1 MSQYFSA
8 MFRRRPNE
16 GWFRVG
22 QYDATTVDIM
32 CGLAVFTM
40 FIYGVSV
47 SWFQKLL
54 FIAPYVRENF
64 EVWRLIT
71 WPIATQPD
79 LFALI
84 GVIFFWVFGQ
94 QLEGLFGRNRF
105 FMWVLTVTLVP
116 SISLT
121 ILGAFSNSL
130 DFTSVNFGL
139 STLFLAGIWVYAAT
153 YPNVRWFEIMPLWA
167 LAAIFTGLN
176 LLSFS
181 GARAGGQIMFMLI
194 SIAAGLS
201 MGRSLGLATAWPIPH
216 IPISGTPGSSS
227 SGSRRCRRTA
237 TARPTTPPSRTV
249 SLSTQV
255 LVVSGS
261 ARRSSMRSSRW
272 PRPAAST
279 PSSPTSPTPRAHRL
293 PYIKPAGSRSSGCN
307 KRSAASSDAGST
319 SPCRW

>member
-32 CGLAVFTM
+32 CALAVFSM
-40 FIYGVSV
+40 FIYGASI

-54 FIAPYVRENF
+54 FFAPLVRENF
-64 EVWRLIT
+64 EVWRLVT

-116 SISLT
+116 SVSLT
-121 ILGAFSNSL
+121 VLGAFSNSL
-130 DFTSVNFGL
+130 DFDSINFGL

-216 IPISGTPGSSS
+216 IPIGGTPGGSS
-227 SGSRRCRRTA
+227 SGSRRPKPKKQKKPKSKPARGDLGQRVVEGPWRGDTSMPQPPPKSVA
-237 TARPTTPPSRTV
+237 TAADQAELDALLDKIGASGMDA
-249 SLSTQV
+249 LS
-255 LVVSGS
+255 S
-261 ARRSSMRSSRW
+261 AEK
-272 PRPAAST
+272 A
-279 PSSPTSPTPRAHRL
+279 RL
-293 PYIKPAGSRSSGCN
+293 NELSKKLRN
-307 KRSAASSDAGST
+307 N
-319 SPCRW
+319 

>member
-227 SGSRRCRRTA
+227 SGSRRPKTKKQKKPKSKPRRGDGGQRVVEGPWRGDTSMPQPPPTPIA
-237 TARPTTPPSRTV
+237 TAADQAELDALLDKIGAAGMDA
-249 SLSTQV
+249 LS
-255 LVVSGS
+255 
-261 ARRSSMRSSRW
+261 SSEKV
-272 PRPAAST
+272 
-279 PSSPTSPTPRAHRL
+279 RL
-293 PYIKPAGSRSSGCN
+293 NELSKKLRN
-307 KRSAASSDAGST
+307 T
-319 SPCRW
+319 

>member
-227 SGSRRCRRTA
+227 SGSRRPKPKKQKKPKSKPRRGDGGQRVVEGPWRGDTSMPQPPPTPIA
-237 TARPTTPPSRTV
+237 TAADQAELDALLDKIGAAGMDA
-249 SLSTQV
+249 LS
-255 LVVSGS
+255 
-261 ARRSSMRSSRW
+261 SSEKV
-272 PRPAAST
+272 
-279 PSSPTSPTPRAHRL
+279 RL
-293 PYIKPAGSRSSGCN
+293 NELSKKLRN
-307 KRSAASSDAGST
+307 T
-319 SPCRW
+319 